1 MGASKRN
8 QWAEA
13 KVFAS
18 TSMTS
23 EDEAEASSKSASGEW
38 EEKALSKK
46 TFFFFFGSIWHP
58 LAAVPISL
66 FLWGGA
72 LPHTAFFHERKT
84 SNNL

>member
-23 EDEAEASSKSASGEW
+23 EDEAEASSKSASSEW

-46 TFFFFFGSIWHP
+46 RFFFFWLDLGPPTSGCP
-58 LAAVPISL
+58 NQLVLVGRSPA
-66 FLWGGA
+66 
-72 LPHTAFFHERKT
+72 PHGFFPWKKY
-84 SNNL
+84 L